1 MLGVAPKSRN
11 TMRRRHLLALLI
23 AAAAAPSDALA
34 AGGHTIAIN
43 RMFPFLSM
51 FLRTPFADRNR
62 FYLAYRAV
70 RDKRPIADARASF
83 VGANGARTPV
93 VFDHTGAVAPL
104 PTLAEL
110 NSGAVVVFD
119 EAPFQLEMEL
129 RCTMANA
136 TRLDVGELGRSLAQV
151 NQTVSKLAGPLSL
164 FTPKI
169 TAAYFPDAGT
179 AVAIMADG
187 SQLALPVYF
196 APGVG
201 AVPYIEP
208 ASLGG
213 ARTVVLAKPPSRIVL
228 AGHPRSA

>member
-34 AGGHTIAIN
+34 AAGHTIAIN

-83 VGANGARTPV
+83 IGANGARTPV
-93 VFDHTGAVAPL
+93 VFDHTGAVVPL

-110 NSGAVVVFD
+110 NSG
-119 EAPFQLEMEL
+119 
-129 RCTMANA
+129 
-136 TRLDVGELGRSLAQV
+136 
-151 NQTVSKLAGPLSL
+151 
-164 FTPKI
+164 
-169 TAAYFPDAGT
+169 
-179 AVAIMADG
+179 
-187 SQLALPVYF
+187 
-196 APGVG
+196 
-201 AVPYIEP
+201 
-208 ASLGG
+208 
-213 ARTVVLAKPPSRIVL
+213 
-228 AGHPRSA
+228 